1 MRDDRGVG
9 AAVVRV
15 KAFIAFVI
23 EESPTFDVAALFRP
37 VLAVAA
43 RISIRDAM
51 RGTPFLAIGARPR
64 HDP

>member
-1 MRDDRGVG
+1 
-9 AAVVRV
+9 
-15 KAFIAFVI
+15 
-23 EESPTFDVAALFRP
+23 